1 MNEQLKLLIELQK
14 LDSSILSTR
23 IQIEEVPARI
33 SSDEAPLKAAQDAH
47 DKGAKSHAALDK
59 KKKDKEEELDDI
71 NAKISKLKQRA
82 GEIKTN
88 KEYQAH
94 LKEIEKVEIDM
105 KAAEDELLY
114 VLMSL
119 EESERMLDKERIY
132 LANEKTKIEAL
143 RKEHEGE
150 ISRYKENLKAQMEDR
165 KTLVDSIESSLYNQY
180 MSILRT
186 ARGLAVVE
194 AKNEICQGCNIHIP
208 PQLFV
213 EIKSTDEI
221 MQCPQCRR
229 ILFYL
234 KPESNTQA
242 PTTQSQDLTVGE
254 QNI

>member
-1 MNEQLKLLIELQK
+1 MNEQLKLLMELQK

-23 IQIEEVPARI
+23 IQIQEVPAKI
-33 SSDEAPLKAAQDAH
+33 SSGEAPLKAAQDAH
-47 DKGAKSHAALDK
+47 DRAAKSYAALDK
-59 KKKDKEEELDDI
+59 KKKDKELELDDI
-71 NAKISKLKQRA
+71 NAKINKLKQRA

-94 LKEIEKVEIDM
+94 LKEIEKVELDM

-119 EESERMLDKERIY
+119 EESERMWNKEKID
-132 LANEKTKIEAL
+132 LANERAKLDAF

-150 ISRYKENLKAQMEDR
+150 LSRYKETLKAQTEDR

-180 MSILRT
+180 MNILRM

-213 EIKSTDEI
+213 ELKSTDEI

-234 KPESNTQA
+234 KPENNAKA
-242 PTTQSQDLTVGE
+242 PTTQSQDLTVDE
-254 QNI
+254 HNT